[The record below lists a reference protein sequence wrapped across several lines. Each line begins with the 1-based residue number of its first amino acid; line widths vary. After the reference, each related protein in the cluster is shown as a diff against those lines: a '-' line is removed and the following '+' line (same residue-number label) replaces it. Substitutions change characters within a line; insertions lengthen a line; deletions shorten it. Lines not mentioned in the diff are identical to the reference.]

1 MIRGTWSLTEPLV
14 PVNIPATMIRIGT
27 ERGVSKDLLLKGT
40 DISAELLADPTERLS
55 YQQIILLA
63 TNLMNLY
70 PSPTLGLE
78 LGQAININQFGMLGY
93 AILSCAD
100 LRSALRL
107 GHKYHSLVDPAF
119 TFEVVDLGE
128 TTAIRL
134 TTHLPFEPFYRLVC
148 DVFLGMFA
156 TLGRFL
162 TGNPN
167 LDAKE
172 VHLNHPQPDY
182 AEAYSELT
190 RCPVLFDQPRTE
202 IIIDSLLLDAPLAM
216 ADQATAAMAEQQCA
230 DILKRMGPKEGLVAK
245 VRRILLSSPGSFLPV
260 DEVASHLATSTRTL
274 SRGLQDVG
282 TSYQKIL
289 DEVRKEMAIEYLRNS
304 NLPIEEIAALI
315 GYSDPSNFRKAFR
328 RWTGHAPSYYREERS
343 NSIE

>member
-14 PVNIPATMIRIGT
+14 PVNIPATMIRLGT
-27 ERGVSKDLLLKGT
+27 DKDISSDLLLKNTGV
-40 DISAELLADPTERLS
+40 SQELLADPTARLS
-55 YQQIILLA
+55 YQQVILLA
-63 TNLMNLY
+63 NNLIQHY

-93 AILSCAD
+93 AILSCEN

-107 GHKYHSLVDPAF
+107 GKKYHSLVDPAF

-128 TTAIRL
+128 KTAIRL
-134 TTHLPFEPFYRLVC
+134 TSHLPIEPFMRAMC
-148 DVFLGMFA
+148 DVFLGIFI

-162 TGNPN
+162 TGNASLNPH
-167 LDAKE
+167 E
-172 VHLNHPQPDY
+172 VHLNHPKPDY
-182 AEAYSELT
+182 IDAYTALT

-202 IIIDSLLLDAPLAM
+202 ILIDSHLLDTPLAM
-216 ADQATAAMAEQQCA
+216 ADQATAAMAEQQCE
-230 DILKRMGPKEGLVAK
+230 DILARLGPKEGIVAK
-245 VRRILLSSPGSFLPV
+245 VRRILLSSPGNFLPV

-282 TSYQKIL
+282 TSYQRIL
-289 DEVRKEMAIEYLRNS
+289 DEVRKEMAVEYLRNS

-328 RWTGHAPSYYREERS
+328 RWTTHAPSYYREER
-343 NSIE
+343 EVE

>member
-14 PVNIPATMIRIGT
+14 PVNIPAIMIRLGT
-27 ERGVSKDLLLKGT
+27 EQGISTDLLIQGT
-40 DISAELLADPTERLS
+40 NITSELLADPNARLS

-63 TNLMNLY
+63 NNLISLY
-70 PSPTLGLE
+70 PAPTLGLE
-78 LGQAININQFGMLGY
+78 LGQSININQFGMLGY

-107 GHKYHSLVDPAF
+107 GHKYHTLVDPAF

-156 TLGRFL
+156 TLARFL

-182 AEAYSELT
+182 VDAYYELT
-190 RCPVLFDQPRTE
+190 HCPVLFDQPRTE
-202 IIIDSLLLDAPLAM
+202 IIIDSHLLDTPLAM

-230 DILKRMGPKEGLVAK
+230 DILARMGPKEGLIAK
-245 VRRILLSSPGSFLPV
+245 VRRILLSSPGNFLSV
-260 DEVASHLATSTRTL
+260 DEVASQLATSTRTL

-282 TSYQKIL
+282 TSYQRIL
-289 DEVRKEMAIEYLRNS
+289 DEVRKEMSIEYLRNS
-304 NLPIEEIAALI
+304 NLPIEEVAALI

-328 RWTGHAPSYYREERS
+328 RWTSHAPSYYREER
-343 NSIE
+343 NEVVE